1 MKRQLPDHHRTTT
14 PRRGSTFVVVLAL
27 LALLSIIGLAFVT
40 FTGAEKESAEYFVA
54 TSNREVAPQINTEDT
69 IEFGVR
75 QLILGARNDQV
86 NSALWGGRHS
96 LLAGLFGNDL
106 NPHSGEGIHL
116 AINLNG
122 QAIVDQD
129 FNGNQDANFGLLQPI
144 NDSPVVSGG
153 RVPAII
159 RQFQLP
165 APDVGY
171 TYPDINNVFLSWQGM
186 ALNYETSLPASVILP
201 SFHRP
206 QLLRIAN
213 QPIAY
218 WEVVPQS
225 QKNILRP
232 HPLHIHMLS
241 DGNSSGLPR
250 FVRNSSEA
258 TALGLSGPFPWGTED
273 INGNGQLDTE
283 DTNNNDALDSG
294 EDLNGNGFLDTEDLN
309 GNGTLDNQGHH
320 GVWTLSGSPVR
331 PGQWGRTLVNGGPD
345 TFYRLD
351 ANGNPVPQQSFAP
364 TYSFD
369 ADADGDGV
377 KEAVWLD
384 LDHPV
389 RVLADGRKVI
399 PLFAFTVRDADG
411 LVNVNTAGNSVNFG
425 ADGRIGQLASA
436 SQFNLNEDTNRN
448 GVLDTGE
455 DVNITNELLDISFI
469 SRSNLGMT
477 PAEVNPQ
484 WVLNA
489 HPQLDKPSHRTPQD
503 LFQQHAYPANQFN
516 SAPVNRVHASNMEWW
531 FALNGA
537 FDSNSGVYY
546 HGREGNLTQPNNQ
559 SWGAGVFNIDDNLN
573 QSEGMAALGQLRS
586 FTHPLDFRGT
596 GRFIVNARDPNDPS
610 DQSRK
615 WRVNMFTNNLNR
627 YSTYEGY
634 QGSVR
639 WDAIS
644 STSSTKRNANWYQD
658 DSTETILD
666 HRYRQNSDT
675 IFSADENYF
684 LQASNSDIELSPAE
698 SRLAHLM
705 PYNLRDN
712 VRAEQIRRNLTTDSW
727 DLKTP
732 SIRKSQCRPGE
743 FPGGRFPTSLQNV
756 LRPEVYQLLRQT
768 AELSVAPV
776 RFQQHYK
783 NYDPVT
789 DYYTRQYR
797 LSVNHLL
804 ESDGNGVDLVMRP
817 LTPYPDASTPNLEVV
832 ELRTRAHRDRQRLAR
847 DIYTLLYL
855 YGGGRDDLFNSA
867 GVLQTNALV
876 MTNGVVTT
884 SRQYHTITRLREM
897 AQFAVNLVDSL
908 DRDDVITKFEYDKDL
923 YDGWGLDDYA
933 FTVEGGIPNFLA
945 TNHPEY
951 TREYPTDS
959 QTRGVVFGAER
970 QKLTLS
976 EFHAVRTMQVRKSD
990 GTFVDHTAT
999 AYDDQQPHVFAYAEV
1014 ENASVFPV
1022 ALGRGH
1028 WRIVFQENDGKAG
1041 VTDDSGKARI
1051 LTFWGTNAFWG
1062 PVATG
1067 SKRAIAVRG
1076 DRADET
1082 TPYPLTTPTH
1092 LFGSAL
1098 AIDRSNHDYMMQP
1111 TTPYPVIVPP
1121 VLNWT
1126 IYNNLKLNYTLF
1138 DLITPQNPNAPRFR
1152 VTDPS
1157 WTDYKD
1163 EEERLLELPDCF
1175 TNPVH
1180 PGNSNIDICLVLQ
1193 RRMDLTRN
1201 DVPDPYLTGPMAQA
1215 TYDRGQN
1222 PWIEVDR
1229 IEYTRAAAN
1238 WEFKI
1243 EPEQM
1248 ANMQPDPNILA
1259 ELLELTS
1266 RERPEPLKRGFETNH
1281 AQQER
1286 ANSVVAVN
1294 STQQPRR
1301 VVHRQLDRDFASVGE
1316 LLTLPLYGPQEIT
1329 RSLQFAGKRPK
1340 DQYATSISML
1350 TPKPAIRSF
1359 IAANRFLRPDHPS
1372 RQFPLT
1378 STTLYPPTSL
1388 SDGSVTDGPITK
1400 WDNRWSRL
1408 LEFVEVPSRNE
1419 QFANQNAAAQ
1429 NYLPANRRHRVAGKI
1444 NLNTIR
1450 DPDVLA
1456 ALLDE
1461 QHAVQRNRSSL
1472 PGHFLV
1478 DQFARHRDPTRDWWR
1493 QFMLS
1498 RDNLDNATGFFLPG
1512 VPGSRPF
1519 RSPGFI
1525 AAGSTSI
1532 QHTILRSL
1540 PHYGPLSGDTDGDG
1554 LLNPNGSETQ
1564 TDPSGQVLFF
1574 LGGTD
1579 RKRLFELGVGEDLN
1593 GNGQEEPDENLDPN
1607 GFFNSDID
1615 PVARHH
1621 LLSKIMTNSTVR
1633 SHVFHVFLKVEWFEA
1648 YQGPSPT
1655 NSSQTVTLIGA
1666 KATDVPSRRAF
1677 FVIDRS
1683 RAIEQATSIDV
1694 LPLLFE
1700 DPNNNGVLDPGEDL
1714 NGNGTMDPRGFN
1726 FADAPRPFNI
1736 APLILHQR
1744 IIE

>member
-1 MKRQLPDHHRTTT
+1 MKRPLPDHHRTTT

-27 LALLSIIGLAFVT
+27 LALLAILGLAFVT
-40 FTGAEKESAEYFVA
+40 FTSAEKESAEYFVA
-54 TSNREVAPQINTEDT
+54 TSNRQVAPQINTEDT

-96 LLAGLFGNDL
+96 LLASMFGNDL

-116 AINLNG
+116 TIDLNNG
-122 QAIVDQD
+122 QVIVDQD
-129 FNGNQDANFGLLQPI
+129 FHGDPDTNSAPLLI
-144 NDSPVVSGG
+144 NDSPVISGG
-153 RVPAII
+153 RGPAIM
-159 RQFQLP
+159 RQLQLP

-186 ALNYETSLPASVILP
+186 ALNYETSLPANVILP

-206 QLLRIAN
+206 QLLRNASN
-213 QPIAY
+213 SPVPY
-218 WEVVPQS
+218 WEVDLNSAGKV
-225 QKNILRP
+225 LRP
-232 HPLHIHMLS
+232 HLSHRHVFSNGIVSSDKRFISSTDVFPPTGEPLAEWA
-241 DGNSSGLPR
+241 R
-250 FVRNSSEA
+250 
-258 TALGLSGPFPWGTED
+258 LSGPFPWNT
-273 INGNGQLDTE
+273 
-283 DTNNNDALDSG
+283 G
-294 EDLNGNGFLDTEDLN
+294 EHQN
-309 GNGTLDNQGHH
+309 

-331 PGQWGRTLVNGGPD
+331 PGQWGRTQVNGGPD

-351 ANGNPVPQQSFAP
+351 ANGNPGPQTSLFAP

-369 ADADGDGV
+369 ADADGDGI

-399 PLFAFTVRDADG
+399 PLFAFTVRDAGG
-411 LVNVNTAGNSVNFG
+411 LVNINTAGNSVNIG
-425 ADGRIGQLASA
+425 TDGRIGQLASA
-436 SQFNLNEDTNRN
+436 SQFNLNEDTNEN
-448 GVLDTGE
+448 GVLDISEDVNNNGQLDPGEDLNGNGVLDLDE
-455 DVNITNELLDISFI
+455 DVNIMNGLLDISFI

-489 HPQLDKPSHRTPQD
+489 HPQLDKPSDRTPQE
-503 LFQQHAYPANQFN
+503 LFQQHAYPANPFN

-559 SWGAGVFNIDDNLN
+559 SWGAGVFNVDDNLN

-596 GRFIVNARDPNDPS
+596 GRFIVNARDSHDPA
-610 DQSRK
+610 DMALK
-615 WRVNMFTNNLNR
+615 WRVNMLTSNLNTNNR
-627 YSTYEGY
+627 YFTYEGY
-634 QGSVR
+634 QGSVS
-639 WDAIS
+639 WDSIS
-644 STSSTKRNANWYQD
+644 STIPNATWYLD
-658 DSTETILD
+658 DSTETIFD

-732 SIRKSQCRPGE
+732 SIRKSHRRPGE

-756 LRPEVYQLLRQT
+756 LRPVVYQLLRQT

-776 RFQQHYK
+776 RFQQHFQ
-783 NYDPVT
+783 NYNPVT

-804 ESDGNGVDLVMRP
+804 EYETSDQDGNGSVDLVMRP
-817 LTPYPDASTPNLEVV
+817 LRPYPGPTDPSRVV
-832 ELRTRAHRDRQRLAR
+832 LRARAHSDRQKLAR

-855 YGGGRDDLFNSA
+855 YGGGRDDLFNA
-867 GVLQTNALV
+867 TTGVLTSNAL
-876 MTNGVVTT
+876 TT
-884 SRQYHTITRLREM
+884 SNGRPYHTIIRLREM

-908 DRDDVITKFEYDKDL
+908 DRDDVLTQFEYDKDL
-923 YDGWGLDDYA
+923 STGWSLDDNA
-933 FTVEGGIPNFLA
+933 FIDEYPNAHLPA
-945 TNHPEY
+945 NHPEY

-959 QTRGVVFGAER
+959 LTRGVVFGAER

-976 EFHAVRTMQVRKSD
+976 EFLAVRSLRVVQN
-990 GTFVDHTAT
+990 GTDTDHEAT
-999 AYDDQQPHVFAYAEV
+999 AYNDEQNHVFAYVEL
-1014 ENASVFPV
+1014 ENASAFNVS
-1022 ALGRGH
+1022 LGDDH
-1028 WRIVFQENDGKAG
+1028 WRIVFQHNDYRPGLHE
-1041 VTDDSGKARI
+1041 DCRI
-1051 LTFWGTNAFWG
+1051 LTFVDNDNNPSNPLPTNFT
-1062 PVATG
+1062 VATG
-1067 SKRAIAVRG
+1067 DKRSIAVRG
-1076 DRADET
+1076 DIVDEMT
-1082 TPYPLTTPTH
+1082 QYKGELY
-1092 LFGSAL
+1092 GSAFAVDQHNMTYIMAPL
-1098 AIDRSNHDYMMQP
+1098 GTADYP
-1111 TTPYPVIVPP
+1111 FIIPP
-1121 VLNWT
+1121 VLN
-1126 IYNNLKLNYTLF
+1126 YTEYQTRKNDYRLF
-1138 DLITPQNPNAPRFR
+1138 DLLNPSSNGGGFS
-1152 VTDPS
+1152 VTDIAGNTLGP
-1157 WTDYKD
+1157 
-1163 EEERLLELPDCF
+1163 EHLLADLPTCF
-1175 TNPVH
+1175 PNVAMT
-1180 PGNSNIDICLVLQ
+1180 PGTVSVCIVLQ
-1193 RRMDLTRN
+1193 RRL
-1201 DVPDPYLTGPMAQA
+1201 DVTSTEAA
-1215 TYDRGQN
+1215 NN
-1222 PWIEVDR
+1222 PWVEVDR
-1229 IEYTRAAAN
+1229 IDYVRNPAD
-1238 WEFKI
+1238 WEFEI
-1243 EPEQM
+1243 D
-1248 ANMQPDPNILA
+1248 ANVAADYAMFYR
-1259 ELLELTS
+1259 ELRTLRS
-1266 RERPEPLKRGFETNH
+1266 KERREPLLREGEYLNASPNH
-1281 AQQER
+1281 PIPGLTDPTYR
-1286 ANSVVAVN
+1286 ANSLTGDNENQRV
-1294 STQQPRR
+1294 RR

-1329 RSLQFAGKRPK
+1329 RSLQYGGSRPM
-1340 DQYATSISML
+1340 DQYETSINW
-1350 TPKPAIRSF
+1350 TPQPAIRSF

-1372 RQFPLT
+1372 RQFDATPN
-1378 STTLYPPTSL
+1378 YPPSSL
-1388 SDGSVTDGPITK
+1388 ANNASDLPITK

-1408 LEFVEVPSRNE
+1408 FEFIEVPSRSE
-1419 QFANQNAAAQ
+1419 RFSINQD
-1429 NYLPANRRHRVAGKI
+1429 YVPENRRHRVAGKI

-1472 PGHFLV
+1472 PGYFLV
-1478 DQFARHRDPTRDWWR
+1478 DQFARDRDRKRDWWR

-1498 RDNLDNATGFFLPG
+1498 RDNTDAATGFLLPG

-1519 RSPGFI
+1519 RSPGFV

-1540 PHYGPLSGDTDGDG
+1540 PHYGQLSGDTNGDG
-1554 LLNPNGSETQ
+1554 VLSGSEAQ
-1564 TDPSGQVLFF
+1564 TDPSGQVMFF

-1579 RKRLFELGVGEDLN
+1579 RKRLFELGVGEDLDGNEDPIPGTDEDLN
-1593 GNGQEEPDENLDPN
+1593 GNATLDQQY
-1607 GFFNSDID
+1607 ID

-1621 LLSKIMTNSTVR
+1621 LLSKIMANSTVR

-1655 NSSQTVTLIGA
+1655 NPAQKVTMIGA

-1677 FVIDRS
+1677 FVVDRS
-1683 RAIEQATSIDV
+1683 RAIEQATSIYV
-1694 LPLLFE
+1694 LPPLFE
-1700 DPNNNGVLDPGEDL
+1700 DPNGNGNLDSGEDL
-1714 NGNGTMDPRGFN
+1714 NGNGIMDPERGFN